1 MQASPVVQRWMSDIE
16 GGESCGAH
24 GGLLA
29 FNPARLNEFDWNQS
43 DLTRRLRSFVNPA
56 DLALSKIAYNMG
68 SMDLWLRRAEEEK
81 VCASLAESVDRY

>member
-1 MQASPVVQRWMSDIE
+1 MKDIE
-16 GGESCGAH
+16 DVETCRGHKS
-24 GGLLA
+24 LPA
-29 FNPARLNEFDWNQS
+29 FNTGRFNEIDWNQS